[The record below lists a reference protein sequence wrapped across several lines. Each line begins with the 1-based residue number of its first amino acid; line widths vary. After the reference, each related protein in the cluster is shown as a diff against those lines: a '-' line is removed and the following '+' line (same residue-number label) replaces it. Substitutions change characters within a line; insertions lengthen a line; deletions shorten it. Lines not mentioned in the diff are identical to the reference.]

1 MNPELKQLY
10 QELIM
15 DHGRQPRNFRV
26 LSPCTHKQQAD
37 NPLCG
42 DQLTLYLDVKNGVV
56 QDIAFQGH
64 GCAISMA
71 SSSMMTQEVKGKSVD
86 NALALFKKFHQLI
99 MSGESAEDM
108 GRLAVLSGVKAF
120 PMRVKCATLAWHALE
135 HALSANDGQAV
146 TTE

>member
-15 DHGRQPRNFRV
+15 DHGRQPRNFRK
-26 LSPCTHKQQAD
+26 LSPCTHMQQAD

-42 DQLTLYLDVKNGVV
+42 DQLTLYLNVKDGVV
-56 QDIAFQGH
+56 QEVAFQGH

-71 SSSMMTQEVKGKSVD
+71 SASMMTQEIKGKSVKD
-86 NALALFKKFHQLI
+86 ALALFKKFHQLI
-99 MSGESAEDM
+99 MSGESSENM

-135 HALSANDGQAV
+135 HVLSANDGQAI